1 MSSLLK
7 QVVAQVSR
15 TVPLQTVLIV
25 PFVLQ
30 TLVTVGLVGY
40 FSFKN
45 RHEAIN
51 DLASQLRREL
61 TNRIEGKLQTYT
73 EIPYNI
79 NRLNASTFA
88 RGTIDPSAVK
98 GEFPLWQQ
106 IQIYP
111 MVSDI
116 YCGDRKGSLLGVRRS
131 PGDRSIELRSSN
143 VATDRKLYGYSVDRN
158 GQRDQ
163 LVSQGNKPFDARVRP
178 WYKAAVMA
186 GEPVWSGIYADFA
199 SQLPTI
205 TASTPVYSTAD
216 RSLLG
221 VCATDVFL
229 PNEMSRFLA
238 NLQIGKT
245 GIAFILERSG
255 QLVAT
260 STGEAII
267 SSGAAAN
274 RLSAVESRNPTVRAT
289 AAYLHDRFSD
299 VWQIQTAEQLDFN
312 FDGRRQLLQVMPF
325 KDNRGLDWLIVTVLP
340 ESDFMAKINQSIH
353 TTILLCIAA
362 LLLSIAICI
371 LIARWIVKPI
381 VSVSQSAK
389 ALADGAWDQ
398 TVEIERSGDL
408 GELARSFNQMAQ
420 QLQIAF
426 AKMQSLNQT
435 LAQSETRLQKI
446 LESVPVGIAVL
457 DATGRPYYTNQK
469 AIQLLGRGVLPSV
482 TPEQIAEVYQLYVAG
497 TDRPYPTEQLMMIR
511 ALNGE
516 QGSVDDIEIHQ
527 GNRII
532 AIESWGTP
540 IFDESGN
547 ILYAI
552 AAFQDITERKQA
564 EKLLA
569 EYNRTLEQQVA
580 ERTAALQAS
589 EVELRGVYDE
599 LRLQEQELRLIA
611 DALPILISYVDTNRC
626 YQFINRTYEVWF
638 NRSRD
643 EILGNP
649 VRQLLGEA
657 VYQRVEPYINQ
668 VFAGQTVNLETEI
681 AFPAGKRCISATFI
695 PDFDDNAQVRGFYS
709 LMTDISDRKRAE
721 HTSILEERNR
731 MAREIHDTLA
741 QSFTGILL
749 QVGAVTRVSADI
761 SEATQV
767 YLEMIDELA
776 RTGLAEARRSVAAL
790 RPQLLEEG
798 NLESA
803 LHRLVSQMR
812 STIDTVLIYET
823 QGTAYSLPAD
833 VENNLLRI
841 GQEALTNAIKYACA
855 SEIRV
860 ELMYSQTQC
869 ILRVKDN
876 GRGFGVGSTPVNSGF
891 GLLGMS
897 ERAERIGAQLAIQ
910 SQPGQGTEIIVTINR
925 EREL

>member
-40 FSFKN
+40 FSFQN
-45 RHEAIN
+45 RQEAIS
-51 DLASQLRREL
+51 DLTSQLRREL

-73 EIPYNI
+73 EIPHNI

-88 RGTIDPSAVK
+88 QGKIDPSAVK

-143 VATDRKLYGYSVDRN
+143 VATDRKLYGYSLDHN

-163 LVSQGNKPFDARVRP
+163 LISQGNKAFDARVRP
-178 WYKAAVMA
+178 WYKAAVTA
-186 GEPVWSGIYADFA
+186 GEPSWSGIYADFA

-238 NLQIGKT
+238 SLQIGKK

-267 SSGAAAN
+267 SGGAAAN

-289 AAYLHDRFSD
+289 AAYLREHFSD
-299 VWQIQTAEQLDFN
+299 LWQIQTAEQLDFK
-312 FDGRRQLLQVMPF
+312 FDGRRQLIQVMPF
-325 KDNRGLDWLIVTVLP
+325 KDTRGLDWLIVTVLP
-340 ESDFMAKINQSIH
+340 ESDFMAKINQSIR
-353 TTILLCIAA
+353 TTILLCVAV
-362 LLLSIAICI
+362 LLLGIAICI
-371 LIARWIVKPI
+371 LIARWIAKPI
-381 VSVSQSAK
+381 VRVSQSAK
-389 ALADGAWDQ
+389 ALADGAWNQ

-446 LESVPVGIAVL
+446 LESVPVGIVVM
-457 DATGRPYYTNQK
+457 DATGRPYYANQK
-469 AIQLLGRGVLPSV
+469 AIKLLGKGVLPSV

-497 TDRPYPTEQLMMIR
+497 TDRPYPTEQLMIRR

-532 AIESWGTP
+532 PIESWGTP

-580 ERTAALQAS
+580 ERTTALQAN
-589 EVELRGVYDE
+589 EAELRGVYEE

-611 DALPILISYVDTNRC
+611 DALPVLISYVDANRC
-626 YQFINRTYEVWF
+626 FQFINRTYQVWF

-657 VYQRVEPYINQ
+657 VYERVEPYINQ
-668 VFAGQTVNLETEI
+668 VFAGQTVLLEAEI
-681 AFPAGKRCISATFI
+681 PFRDDKRCISATFI
-695 PDFDDNAQVRGFYS
+695 PDFDDNAQVKGFYS

-749 QVGAVTRVSADI
+749 QVGAATQVLADDP
-761 SEATQV
+761 EATQV
-767 YLEMIDELA
+767 HLEMIEELA
-776 RTGLAEARRSVAAL
+776 RAGLAGARRSVSAL
-790 RPQLLEEG
+790 RPRLLEEG

-803 LHRLVSQMR
+803 LHRIVAQMR
-812 STIDTVLIYET
+812 ATTDTAVICET
-823 QGTAYSLPAD
+823 QGIAYFLSTE

-855 SEIRV
+855 GEIRV
-860 ELMYSQTQC
+860 ELVYNETQC
-869 ILRVKDN
+869 ILRVKDD
-876 GRGFGVGSTPVNSGF
+876 GRGFGVGSTPLSGGF

-897 ERAERIGAQLAIQ
+897 ERAERIGAQLTIQ
-910 SQPGQGTEIIVTINR
+910 SQPEQGTEIIVTTNR
-925 EREL
+925 V

>member
-45 RHEAIN
+45 RQEAIN

-73 EIPYNI
+73 EIPHNI

-88 RGTIDPSAVK
+88 QGKIDPSAVK

-131 PGDRSIELRSSN
+131 PADRSIELRSSN
-143 VATDRKLYGYSVDRN
+143 VATDHKLYGYSLDRN

-163 LVSQGNKPFDARVRP
+163 LISQGNKAFDARVRP
-178 WYKAAVMA
+178 WYKAAVAA
-186 GEPVWSGIYADFA
+186 GEPSWSGIYADFA

-238 NLQIGKT
+238 SLQIGKT

-267 SSGAAAN
+267 SHGAAAN

-289 AAYLHDRFSD
+289 TAYLREHFSD
-299 VWQIQTAEQLDFN
+299 LWQIQTAEQLDFK
-312 FDGRRQLLQVMPF
+312 FDGRRQLIQVMPF
-325 KDNRGLDWLIVTVLP
+325 KDTRRLDWLIVTVLP

-362 LLLSIAICI
+362 FLLGIAICI
-371 LIARWIVKPI
+371 LIARWIAKPI

-389 ALADGAWDQ
+389 ALADGAWNQ

-426 AKMQSLNQT
+426 AKMQSLNQI

-446 LESVPVGIAVL
+446 LESVPVGIVVM
-457 DATGRPYYTNQK
+457 DATGRPYYANQK
-469 AIQLLGRGVLPSV
+469 AIQLLGNGVLPSV

-497 TDRPYPTEQLMMIR
+497 TDRPYPTEQLMIRR

-532 AIESWGTP
+532 PIESWGTP

-552 AAFQDITERKQA
+552 AAFQ
-564 EKLLA
+564 
-569 EYNRTLEQQVA
+569 
-580 ERTAALQAS
+580 
-589 EVELRGVYDE
+589 
-599 LRLQEQELRLIA
+599 
-611 DALPILISYVDTNRC
+611 P
-626 YQFINRTYEVWF
+626 
-638 NRSRD
+638 
-643 EILGNP
+643 
-649 VRQLLGEA
+649 
-657 VYQRVEPYINQ
+657 
-668 VFAGQTVNLETEI
+668 
-681 AFPAGKRCISATFI
+681 
-695 PDFDDNAQVRGFYS
+695 GF
-709 LMTDISDRKRAE
+709 
-721 HTSILEERNR
+721 
-731 MAREIHDTLA
+731 
-741 QSFTGILL
+741 
-749 QVGAVTRVSADI
+749 
-761 SEATQV
+761 
-767 YLEMIDELA
+767 
-776 RTGLAEARRSVAAL
+776 
-790 RPQLLEEG
+790 
-798 NLESA
+798 
-803 LHRLVSQMR
+803 
-812 STIDTVLIYET
+812 
-823 QGTAYSLPAD
+823 
-833 VENNLLRI
+833 
-841 GQEALTNAIKYACA
+841 LTNNKKSIY
-855 SEIRV
+855 
-860 ELMYSQTQC
+860 MT
-869 ILRVKDN
+869 
-876 GRGFGVGSTPVNSGF
+876 
-891 GLLGMS
+891 
-897 ERAERIGAQLAIQ
+897 
-910 SQPGQGTEIIVTINR
+910 
-925 EREL
+925 